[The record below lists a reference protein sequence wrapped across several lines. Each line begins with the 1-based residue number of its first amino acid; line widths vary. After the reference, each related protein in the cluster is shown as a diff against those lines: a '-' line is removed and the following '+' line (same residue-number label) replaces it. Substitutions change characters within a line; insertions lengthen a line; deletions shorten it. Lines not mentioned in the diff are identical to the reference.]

1 VNSEILTPQKNVGF
15 AAKAD
20 TPRSPGPGGTPRSPA
35 SDRLQAKS
43 GFAAM
48 AEEQQAAKEETQRR
62 ADELRL
68 QAAGISQKATVMSEK
83 YWEDYALRKDGFA
96 KLVYAV
102 HRVLSSTQFD
112 AGIGIIIILNSVTI
126 GLQSEAEVK
135 GIDISD
141 FIFIDNIFLA
151 IYTIELGLRF
161 FAYGFHCLDNG
172 WVRFDAVLVGFGICT
187 SLLELVFGGASKENL
202 GPLMVLR
209 VLRLLRLA
217 RAVRLFSQFK
227 ALWMLV
233 RGLLSSAAT
242 MCYTFALMF
251 LMLYLF
257 ANMAMEI
264 ITKDA
269 DLRESE
275 PEFDALV
282 VQFFPDLF
290 TTMIT
295 LIQFV
300 TLDSIGEIYRV
311 MIPHK
316 PVQLC
321 IFFCL
326 FLMVVSIS
334 LMNLVTAVIVEGSF
348 EQAKSDKEVSTAYKT
363 SRLKRLIPEIREL
376 FHQMDADGSGDLDM
390 DEILNAPPDIQEYL
404 SKIMQT
410 DDLVELFEILDV
422 DGSGSLDIDEFVDGI
437 CKLATSEQPME
448 QLRVQ
453 KSLNLIRHDQKAILH
468 YVKDVE
474 DNLREEIRNGLLCL
488 SEGRPLPRVER
499 LGKAPP
505 PRRVPGQT
513 PDPSPASREPESS
526 SSKTWPFTAAAF

>member
-1 VNSEILTPQKNVGF
+1 
-15 AAKAD
+15 
-20 TPRSPGPGGTPRSPA
+20 
-35 SDRLQAKS
+35 
-43 GFAAM
+43 
-48 AEEQQAAKEETQRR
+48 
-62 ADELRL
+62 
-68 QAAGISQKATVMSEK
+68 
-83 YWEDYALRKDGFA
+83 
-96 KLVYAV
+96 
-102 HRVLSSTQFD
+102 
-112 AGIGIIIILNSVTI
+112 
-126 GLQSEAEVK
+126 
-135 GIDISD
+135 
-141 FIFIDNIFLA
+141 
-151 IYTIELGLRF
+151 
-161 FAYGFHCLDNG
+161 
-172 WVRFDAVLVGFGICT
+172 
-187 SLLELVFGGASKENL
+187 
-202 GPLMVLR
+202 
-209 VLRLLRLA
+209 
-217 RAVRLFSQFK
+217 
-227 ALWMLV
+227 
-233 RGLLSSAAT
+233 
-242 MCYTFALMF
+242 
-251 LMLYLF
+251 
-257 ANMAMEI
+257 
-264 ITKDA
+264 
-269 DLRESE
+269 
-275 PEFDALV
+275 
-282 VQFFPDLF
+282 
-290 TTMIT
+290 MIT

-437 CKLATSEQPME
+437 CKLVTSEQPME

-453 KSLNLIRHDQKAILH
+453 KSLNLLRHDQKTILH

-505 PRRVPGQT
+505 PRRV
-513 PDPSPASREPESS
+513 S
-526 SSKTWPFTAAAF
+526 TAELLSQGEGRGWLVAQERDRAHRHTVHTARSLKGAHRRS